1 MTDSNKFPV
10 NYELTEHAKVRIIER
25 KISLNWIETT
35 LSAPQRI
42 EFDQKDPTLRH
53 AFAVIPECDNRVLR
67 VIYNGTT
74 TPNKIVSVYF
84 DRKLR
89 GKL

>member
-1 MTDSNKFPV
+1 MADFSKFSI
-10 NYELTEHAKVRIIER
+10 NYELTEHAKTRIIER

-35 LSAPQRI
+35 LSSPKRV
-42 EFDQKDPTLRH
+42 ELDLKDPTLRH
-53 AFAVIPECDNRVLR
+53 ALKVIPECDDRVLQ
-67 VIYNGTT
+67 VIYNATT
-74 TPNKIVSVYF
+74 TPSRIVSVYF